1 LKISQTS
8 TLSLS
13 QNLRLSLLRTQ
24 NELSAAQVE
33 VTTGRLADR
42 GLALGARSSLSVT
55 LARDLERVRN
65 ITDTNALAK
74 SRLAATQNALGD
86 LGSRAQGFLSTL
98 TAGVGG
104 DAGPSVLG
112 GDARATLEM
121 MTAVLNSALNGEYLF
136 AGINTDVEPLTPW
149 KPGSPAKTGFDA
161 AFVARFGFPPGDPA
175 ASGISKADMQGFLAS
190 VEPQFLGAGWAD
202 WSAASD
208 APIQSR
214 IALNETAPTSVS
226 ANADPIR
233 KLAMAAST
241 VSELMAGALGP
252 GAREAVVERAVALVS
267 EAIAGLGQLQSDAGI
282 SQKRVSE
289 ATLRLEA
296 QADLFERHI
305 GKLEGVDP
313 YEAST
318 RVSQLMD
325 QIEMSYTLTARL
337 GELSLMRF
345 LR

>member
-1 LKISQTS
+1 MKIAQTS
-8 TLSLS
+8 TLSLAQS
-13 QNLRLSLLRTQ
+13 LRFSLLRTQ
-24 NELSAAQVE
+24 NELSDAQTE

-42 GLALGARSSLSVT
+42 GLSLGARSSLSVT
-55 LARDLERVRN
+55 LARDLERVKN
-65 ITDTNALAK
+65 IADTNALAE
-74 SRLAATQNALGD
+74 SRLKATQNALGNI
-86 LGSRAQGFLSTL
+86 GSRAQAFLSTL

-112 GDARATLEM
+112 GDARATLGM
-121 MTAVLNSALNGEYLF
+121 MTAVLNGALNGEYLF
-136 AGINTDVEPLTPW
+136 AGVNTDVEPLTPW
-149 KPGSPAKTGFDA
+149 GPGAPAKAAFDA
-161 AFVARFGFPPGDPA
+161 AFVAQFGFPPGNPA
-175 ASGISKADMQGFLAS
+175 ASGISKADMQAFLSS

-202 WSAASD
+202 WSEASD

-233 KLAMAAST
+233 KLAMAAAT
-241 VSELMAGALGP
+241 VSDLMAGALGP

-267 EAIAGLGQLQSDAGI
+267 EAIAGLGRLQSDAGLL
-282 SQKRVSE
+282 QKRLSE
-289 ATLRLEA
+289 ATGRLEA

-318 RVSQLMD
+318 RVSQLMS

-337 GELSLMRF
+337 GELSLLRF